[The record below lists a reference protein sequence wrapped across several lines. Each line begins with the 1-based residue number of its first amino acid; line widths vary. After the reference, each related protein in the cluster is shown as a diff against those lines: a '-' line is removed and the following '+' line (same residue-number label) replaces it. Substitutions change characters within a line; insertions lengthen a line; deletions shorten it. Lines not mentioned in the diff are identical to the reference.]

1 MFIYLYIFGLVVGG
15 VVLGASLAFGGG
27 DDGGADDAADGA
39 DELGEAS
46 LGGVDVFLGSFRSL
60 RFWTFFLA
68 FFGLAG
74 VVLEGFGLVGSRYVT
89 LALALGVGSF
99 AGFGATE
106 VMRRLAADDSGQVA
120 TSRDYI
126 GKSARVVVPVRAGG
140 VGKVRIQLKGT
151 TIDLLAEAIDG
162 EFDAREEALI
172 IEMDGATARIARV
185 DGIAAKS
192 G

>member
-15 VVLGASLAFGGG
+15 VVLGASLLFGG
-27 DDGGADDAADGA
+27 DDGGGDDADDAGEGGA
-39 DELGEAS
+39 I
-46 LGGVDVFLGSFRSL
+46 GGVGVVLGSFRSL

-68 FFGLAG
+68 FFGLSGA
-74 VVLEGFGLVGSRYVT
+74 VLDGFGLVDSKLVT
-89 LALALGVGSF
+89 LGLALGVGGF

-106 VMRRLAADDSGQVA
+106 VVRRLGADDSGRVA
-120 TSRDYI
+120 TSQDYI
-126 GKSARVVVPVRAGG
+126 GKSARVVVPVRSGS

-172 IEMDGATARIARV
+172 VEMDGAKARIARV
-185 DGIAAKS
+185 DEIAARKS